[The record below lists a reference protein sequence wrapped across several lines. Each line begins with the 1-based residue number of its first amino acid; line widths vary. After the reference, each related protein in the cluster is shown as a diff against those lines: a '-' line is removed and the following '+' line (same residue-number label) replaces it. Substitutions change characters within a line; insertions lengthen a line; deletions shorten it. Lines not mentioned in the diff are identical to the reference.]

1 MSPTAVPS
9 GKLGFSSSI
18 CSAKGLPGGNPSLE
32 GETQLGRATDTAP
45 ITAMTTQMIHASL
58 KVENRTLSPAY
69 WFLLGVAI
77 MNDLTCMI
85 QGCQARVYS
94 PAGTQH
100 VCKEHFL
107 SFLTW
112 RRRKGQQMFIH
123 YAGLTMEQRDPIAVE
138 WSKTVTVIE
147 GAAGATQKP

>member
-1 MSPTAVPS
+1 MN
-9 GKLGFSSSI
+9 
-18 CSAKGLPGGNPSLE
+18 GLPGGNSSRE
-32 GETQLGRATDTAP
+32 DETQLEKARDTKQIAA
-45 ITAMTTQMIHASL
+45 IETEIFHASL
-58 KVENRTLSPAY
+58 KVENRVAGPAY
-69 WFLLGVAI
+69 CLLLGVVI

-123 YAGLTMEQRDPIAVE
+123 YAGLTMEQRDPVASE
-138 WSKTVTVIE
+138 WSKTVSIIE
-147 GAAGATQKP
+147 APTGPASKS

>member
-1 MSPTAVPS
+1 MDAVNCLR
-9 GKLGFSSSI
+9 GLKIGW
-18 CSAKGLPGGNPSLE
+18 AVRHTEADKG
-32 GETQLGRATDTAP
+32 AA
-45 ITAMTTQMIHASL
+45 
-58 KVENRTLSPAY
+58 
-69 WFLLGVAI
+69 
-77 MNDLTCMI
+77 MNDLNCMI

-138 WSKTVTVIE
+138 WSKTVSIIE
-147 GAAGATQKP
+147 APISQKS